1 MRTPGVKKEGE
12 QVLNRQVTL
21 TATPAL
27 GYSFDGWY
35 AILGGG
41 AEYRIST
48 SNPYTFTWTG
58 WDLHYEARLPKII
71 P

>member
-48 SNPYTFTWTG
+48 SNP
-58 WDLHYEARLPKII
+58 
-71 P
+71 